1 MRIGIDI
8 RELRKDSHTGI
19 GRYILN
25 FIDVTSRNRKD
36 YQLYLY
42 GNQLSTIDR
51 LPSSCTVKIIPER
64 LRCWWDHITLAKQLK
79 KDSIDLFLS
88 PYYKAPFFTK
98 CPVIITIHDVM
109 FLYITQRKVP
119 WKWLYNMLFKF
130 SARLIAKKAQFI
142 ITDSQ
147 NSKSEIIKL
156 LKIPEGKIKVIYLG
170 VSPLFHPIEDRNY
183 IEQIKQKYKI
193 IGRYLFYLGNF
204 KPHKNVNRLIKAY
217 HMLQQDYK
225 NQYCLVLAGKKD
237 DNLLNVLNI
246 ARELKIEEYIQY
258 IGTPAEEDLP
268 ALYSAATIFVIPS
281 LAEGFGLPAIEAMA
295 CGTPVIAG
303 NGGSLPEIVGNAGI
317 IVDSQNTEEIFKA
330 INKLISDYNLCNLL
344 INKGLLRA
352 KEFNHV
358 QAAEKII
365 TLIDTALN
373 CE

>member
-25 FIDVTSRNRKD
+25 FIDVTSQNRKD
-36 YQLYLY
+36 YELYLY

-51 LPSSCTVKIIPER
+51 LPSSCTVKVIPER
-64 LRCWWDHITLAKQLK
+64 LRCWWDHITLERQLN

-88 PYYKAPFFTK
+88 PYYKAPLFAN

-109 FLYITQRKVP
+109 FLYITQRKSP
-119 WKWLYNMLFKF
+119 WKWIYDSLFKF

-142 ITDSQ
+142 ITDSK

-156 LKIPEGKIKVIYLG
+156 LKIPQSKIKVIYLG
-170 VSPLFHPIEDRNY
+170 ISPLFRPIEDRNY

-225 NQYCLVLAGKKD
+225 NQYSS
-237 DNLLNVLNI
+237 N
-246 ARELKIEEYIQY
+246 R
-258 IGTPAEEDLP
+258 
-268 ALYSAATIFVIPS
+268 
-281 LAEGFGLPAIEAMA
+281 
-295 CGTPVIAG
+295 
-303 NGGSLPEIVGNAGI
+303 
-317 IVDSQNTEEIFKA
+317 
-330 INKLISDYNLCNLL
+330 
-344 INKGLLRA
+344 
-352 KEFNHV
+352 
-358 QAAEKII
+358 
-365 TLIDTALN
+365 
-373 CE
+373 